1 MDSPFWIYCIGLSAQ
16 IFYFGRIFVQWYLS
30 EKNKRVESPALFWV
44 FSTIG
49 SMIMFLYGCLRNDF
63 AIIFGEFITFY
74 IYMWN
79 IKAKGLYDRLPRF
92 VPIVQAMIPVAALFI
107 LMHDIP
113 RFVENYFQDEGLP
126 LGLIL
131 FGMAGQFTFK
141 SRFIYQWIYSVRH
154 KESVLPLGFWI
165 IAVIGSIMIITYGAI
180 RHDWV
185 LIIGQLG
192 IFVSIRNIMIALK
205 YDRKHD
211 KEAD

>member
-1 MDSPFWIYCIGLSAQ
+1 MTEIYIEKCREDAKLPSYAHDGDAGMDLYAAEDVIIEPGKSALVPVGIKMAIPYGYEVQ
-16 IFYFGRIFVQWYLS
+16 IRPRSGVSLKTPLRIP
-30 EKNKRVESPALFWV
+30 NAPG
-44 FSTIG
+44 TIDCG
-49 SMIMFLYGCLRNDF
+49 YRDEVNVIVYNDSF
-63 AIIFGEFITFY
+63 
-74 IYMWN
+74 
-79 IKAKGLYDRLPRF
+79 
-92 VPIVQAMIPVAALFI
+92 
-107 LMHDIP
+107 
-113 RFVENYFQDEGLP
+113 FQDEGLP